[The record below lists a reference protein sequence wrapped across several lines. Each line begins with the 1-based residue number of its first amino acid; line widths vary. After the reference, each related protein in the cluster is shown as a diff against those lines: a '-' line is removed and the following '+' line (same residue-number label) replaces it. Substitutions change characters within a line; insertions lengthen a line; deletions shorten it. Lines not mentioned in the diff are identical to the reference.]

1 MILAHDS
8 WGKQFGLTNLH
19 FFSNFSTLFA
29 GENWAMS
36 SSPLLYNHLIIFKR
50 MIIIYQEVKW
60 KQFYLFFLIVI
71 ILRNDGKW
79 KECLADIFLQS
90 MVSK

>member
-1 MILAHDS
+1 
-8 WGKQFGLTNLH
+8 
-19 FFSNFSTLFA
+19 
-29 GENWAMS
+29 
-36 SSPLLYNHLIIFKR
+36 